1 MAIAKRIFFFLLI
14 NIGLM
19 VSIGVFVL
27 ILESVFGIRI
37 TPSLAHGYQS
47 LAIYSAIYGFSSAFI
62 SLAISRMVAK
72 WSYGIE
78 LVKGERLLDWGSK
91 VQTVYA
97 TVDRLSKAHG
107 ITMPEVGVYESAE
120 PNAFATGPTR
130 NRALVAVSSG
140 LLETMTTSEI
150 EGVIGHEMA
159 HVLNGDMVTMTLLQG
174 VLNTIIIFVSRILAN
189 IISGYVSRDEESA
202 VWIESIINIVLQIAL
217 GFAAMIVLSAF
228 SRHREYRA
236 DEGSAKMVGKAHMI
250 ASLMRLRKL
259 HDQLAGKIESDERY
273 AAMQISTYRIS
284 RLFSTHPDLED
295 RIEAL
300 EKRYDIA

>member
-1 MAIAKRIFFFLLI
+1 
-14 NIGLM
+14 M
-19 VSIGVFVL
+19 VSVGIFIFV
-27 ILESVFGIRI
+27 IESVFGIRI
-37 TPSLAHGYQS
+37 TPRLSNGYQS

-97 TVDRLSKAHG
+97 TVDRLSKTHG

-140 LLETMTTSEI
+140 LLDTMTTSEI

-174 VLNTIIIFVSRILAN
+174 VLNTLIIFVSRILAN
-189 IISGYVSRDEESA
+189 FISGYISRDEEPSPWVEA
-202 VWIESIINIVLQIAL
+202 LINIALQIAL

-236 DEGSAKMVGKAHMI
+236 DEGSAKMVGKAQMI

-259 HDQLAGKIESDERY
+259 HDQLAGKVESDERY
-273 AAMQISTYRIS
+273 ATMQISTYKVS
-284 RLFSTHPDLED
+284 NLFSTHPDLED
-295 RIEAL
+295 RIDAL